1 MQDTIFALATP
12 VGGAIAILR
21 ISGPQTKPVLEQV
34 FTGTL
39 KHRYMAYGYLVADG
53 RRIDSV
59 MAAYFQGPAS
69 YTGEDM
75 GEVYVHGGQAVVSR
89 VLELFAHKGL
99 RQALPGEF
107 TRRAFLNGKM
117 DLSSAEA
124 VQDLIAAT
132 ARRGAASAMEQ
143 LQGGLRKRIEDL
155 ESRLLDALSGI
166 DAAIDYP
173 EELEEDVFCALP
185 ETISSLIG
193 ELDAL
198 IQEGRQNRVLREG
211 AKVAILGLPNAG
223 KSSLLN
229 ALLGEDRAI
238 VTAQAGTTRDIVE
251 GTCSMEGVA
260 VRLLDTAGIREA
272 KDLVEQIGVERALAA
287 AQDADLVL
295 LCLDGAGEA
304 GPGEEALL
312 TQTQHMPRIGVITKQ
327 DIASGQAAAALAAS
341 HQIPAYPV
349 SALTRAG
356 LSQLVQAIAAQV
368 ASGAG
373 ESALITNARHVEALE
388 DARQAL
394 LAADPYAHD
403 PDCLATDLRNAL
415 DALGRITGSTV
426 EEAVIQ
432 RIFSRFCVGK

>member
-21 ISGPQTKPVLEQV
+21 ISGPQTKLVLEQV

-251 GTCSMEGVA
+251 GTCAMEGVA

-272 KDLVEQIGVERALAA
+272 K
-287 AQDADLVL
+287 DLVL

-312 TQTQHMPRIGVITKQ
+312 TQTQHMPRICVITKQ

-368 ASGAG
+368 APGAG

-388 DARQAL
+388 DARRAL
-394 LAADPYAHD
+394 LAADPYAPD

-432 RIFSRFCVGK
+432 RIFSRFCVGT

>member
-1 MQDTIFALATP
+1 
-12 VGGAIAILR
+12 
-21 ISGPQTKPVLEQV
+21 
-34 FTGTL
+34 
-39 KHRYMAYGYLVADG
+39 
-53 RRIDSV
+53 
-59 MAAYFQGPAS
+59 
-69 YTGEDM
+69 
-75 GEVYVHGGQAVVSR
+75 
-89 VLELFAHKGL
+89 
-99 RQALPGEF
+99 
-107 TRRAFLNGKM
+107 
-117 DLSSAEA
+117 
-124 VQDLIAAT
+124 
-132 ARRGAASAMEQ
+132 MEQ

-173 EELEEDVFCALP
+173 EELEEDVYTALP
-185 ETISSLIG
+185 ETLSSLIG

-198 IQEGRQNRVLREG
+198 ILEGRQNRVLREG

-251 GTCSMEGVA
+251 GTCAMEGVA

-272 KDLVEQIGVERALAA
+272 NDLVEQIGVERALAA

-295 LCLDGAGEA
+295 LCLDGAGDA

-312 TQTQHMPRIGVITKQ
+312 AQTRHLPRLCVITKR
-327 DIASGQAAAALAAS
+327 DIASGQAAAALAAA
-341 HQIPAYPV
+341 QQVPAYHV
-349 SALTRAG
+349 SALTREG
-356 LSQLVQAIAAQV
+356 LPQLVRAIAARV
-368 ASGAG
+368 APGAG

-394 LAADPYAHD
+394 LAADPYAPD

>member
-34 FTGTL
+34 FTGKL
-39 KHRYMAYGYLVADG
+39 RHRYMAYGYLEEGG

-59 MAAYFQGPAS
+59 MAAYFQGPSS

-75 GEVYVHGGQAVVSR
+75 GEVYIHGGQAVAGR
-89 VLELFAHKGL
+89 VLELFAHAGL

-143 LQGGLRKRIEDL
+143 LQGGLRRRIEDL

-173 EELEEDVFCALP
+173 EELEEDVYSHLP
-185 ETISSLIG
+185 QTLSSLM
-193 ELDAL
+193 EDLDAL

-251 GTCSMEGVA
+251 GACAMDGVA

-272 KDLVEQIGVERALAA
+272 NDLVEQIGVERALSA

-295 LCLDGAGEA
+295 LCLDGAA
-304 GPGEEALL
+304 SPGPGEEDLL
-312 TQTQHMPRIGVITKQ
+312 AKTQAMPRVCAITKQ
-327 DIASGQAAAALAAS
+327 DIAPGQAAAGLAAA
-341 HQIPAYPV
+341 HGVPAYHV
-349 SALTRAG
+349 SALTREG
-356 LSQLVQAIAAQV
+356 LPQLVRAVAARV
-368 ASGAG
+368 APGAG

-394 LAADPYAHD
+394 LAADPYAPD